1 MGLGKN
7 YLQIKGREKENNSSD
22 NNLLQA
28 GCSRSNASLF
38 TSMDNTKS
46 TLMLFVRKNSTTK
59 HYFST

>member
-7 YLQIKGREKENNSSD
+7 YVQIKGREKENNNSSD

-38 TSMDNTKS
+38 TSMETIIIQHKKYINAIC
-46 TLMLFVRKNSTTK
+46 
-59 HYFST
+59 